1 MPSRILYHLP
11 VRDVQDLTELH
22 SVTDHDLVFKTSGI
36 DFKVGTSRAT
46 MKVSEA
52 AESKRQR
59 LHHVEDETG
68 DSDKAQLLDAS
79 WVL

>member
-1 MPSRILYHLP
+1 
-11 VRDVQDLTELH
+11 VQDRIELH
-22 SVTDHDLVFKTSGI
+22 SVTDHDLIFKTTGI
-36 DFKVGTSRAT
+36 DLKVGTSRAT

-59 LHHVEDETG
+59 LHRVEDET
-68 DSDKAQLLDAS
+68 DDKAQLLDAS